1 MNKLSTL
8 LTLLLLVSGLAA
20 CGGDTAP
27 EAASEEPGHQHVH
40 EEDLAGR
47 PAASEAE
54 MQDGVQVIQIAVGEM
69 GYEPRSIHLKAD
81 IPARLVF
88 TRTLDSSCAEQVQIP
103 DFGIE
108 KTDLPMNEA
117 VAITFTPDEGGEF
130 AFVCGMGM
138 MKGTIV
144 VKM

>member
-1 MNKLSTL
+1 MNKP
-8 LTLLLLVSGLAA
+8 LTLLALLVLVFGIAA
-20 CGGDTAP
+20 CSNNDPVP
-27 EAASEEPGHQHVH
+27 EAASETPM
-40 EEDLAGR
+40 

-54 MQDGVQVIQIAVGEM
+54 MQDGVQVIHIAVGEM